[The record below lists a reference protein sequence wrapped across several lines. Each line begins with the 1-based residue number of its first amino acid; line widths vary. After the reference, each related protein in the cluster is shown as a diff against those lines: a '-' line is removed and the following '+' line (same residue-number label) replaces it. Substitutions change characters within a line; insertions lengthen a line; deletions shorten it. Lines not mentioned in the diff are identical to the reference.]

1 MKNQKKSGLKS
12 WSIVTLFFLCVSNF
26 MLAQGIKVKGVVTDT
41 TNEPLIG
48 AAVTVK
54 GTSTGTITDFDGNF
68 IIDVSSNDDVL
79 VISYIG
85 FTPKEVKVAGKTVI
99 NVVLGEDVKA
109 LDEVVVVGYGVQ
121 KKSHLTGSVT
131 KVETDG
137 LSDLPASRI
146 DQVLQGKIAGV
157 QITNT
162 TSEAGVAPRIRVRG
176 MGSISASSE
185 PLVVVDGFPVADGLA
200 FVDMNDVAS
209 IEVLKDAASSAI
221 YGSRGANGVILI
233 TTKSGTSDKP
243 KYSFKSSWGV
253 KSAYKTPDTYTSREY
268 TQLLARDKYLQKLY
282 SNPDFALENSPEIDM
297 NKLLDNNQ
305 AISYLPT
312 IFTPQDYNNLLSDNE
327 EALLYIDNDT
337 DWQDLALR
345 NAFSQNYQLGV
356 SGGKNN
362 TKYYVSANYSDTQGI
377 MNFNEYQ
384 KMGFRVKLDTE
395 LNKRVS
401 IGLNVNPSYSKRERP
416 SVNFLDYV
424 KCYSFLPYRHTEA
437 TAVLTGQEVGSY
449 AHPYHFNTLYTRPDG
464 TTFQANPWSSS
475 NNNPL
480 STAERYRRY
489 QEDYRMQSS
498 AYINIK
504 IADGLTFRS
513 SNGIYM
519 SYTQNDEYMEFDA
532 KKAGETNQGIYKN
545 KLFIDLLTEN
555 TLNYNKTFGQHDFSV
570 LLGYTAEK
578 TTTTTAGITGTAFST
593 DYIHTLNA
601 ATSITLG
608 PDNTYTFKEQ
618 DALMSVLG
626 RVNYAYADKYL
637 ASVSARTDGSSK
649 FAKGNRWGWFPS
661 VSLGWRISEEP
672 FLKKYY
678 WLSSLKLRA
687 SWGLTGNND
696 IANYSFMNKLSSA
709 NYSFGSGT
717 GKVSSGLANPTSV
730 IANRDI
736 TWEQS
741 SEYNYGLDLSLF
753 DNRINFSGEYYYSE
767 TVQMLYQQTALSITG
782 FQKFWNNI
790 GKVANKGFEFE
801 LRTMN
806 IDKEKFSWKSSFNI
820 SFNKNE
826 LLDLAGEVRQ
836 INYGERQESYLAE
849 VGKPSIQY
857 YLFKTTGVWKSD
869 EEVANNPHH
878 TNDKAGGLRVWDA
891 NDDGEITDADRVTCG
906 TPFPDFTW
914 GFTNSFNV
922 YGFDI
927 SVMLQGSQGG
937 KVFNG
942 DGYYNETWKFNKMFK
957 DTNYWISPDHPG
969 NGVSPYQLY
978 GIDPELTDYL
988 LEDASYWSVKD
999 IVVGYKFPKTITKK
1013 IGLNGLRLYA
1023 SIQNLYVHFASNYRG
1038 VNPEA
1043 RYTSGNYANPLISG
1057 YQRGSFPM
1065 ERSFNF
1071 GIDIN
1076 F

>member
-1 MKNQKKSGLKS
+1 MKNQKKSGLKR

-519 SYTQNDEYMEFDA
+519 SYTQNDE
-532 KKAGETNQGIYKN
+532 
-545 KLFIDLLTEN
+545 
-555 TLNYNKTFGQHDFSV
+555 
-570 LLGYTAEK
+570 
-578 TTTTTAGITGTAFST
+578 
-593 DYIHTLNA
+593 
-601 ATSITLG
+601 
-608 PDNTYTFKEQ
+608 
-618 DALMSVLG
+618 
-626 RVNYAYADKYL
+626 
-637 ASVSARTDGSSK
+637 
-649 FAKGNRWGWFPS
+649 
-661 VSLGWRISEEP
+661 
-672 FLKKYY
+672 
-678 WLSSLKLRA
+678 
-687 SWGLTGNND
+687 
-696 IANYSFMNKLSSA
+696 
-709 NYSFGSGT
+709 
-717 GKVSSGLANPTSV
+717 
-730 IANRDI
+730 
-736 TWEQS
+736 
-741 SEYNYGLDLSLF
+741 
-753 DNRINFSGEYYYSE
+753 
-767 TVQMLYQQTALSITG
+767 
-782 FQKFWNNI
+782 
-790 GKVANKGFEFE
+790 
-801 LRTMN
+801 
-806 IDKEKFSWKSSFNI
+806 
-820 SFNKNE
+820 
-826 LLDLAGEVRQ
+826 
-836 INYGERQESYLAE
+836 
-849 VGKPSIQY
+849 
-857 YLFKTTGVWKSD
+857 
-869 EEVANNPHH
+869 
-878 TNDKAGGLRVWDA
+878 
-891 NDDGEITDADRVTCG
+891 
-906 TPFPDFTW
+906 
-914 GFTNSFNV
+914 
-922 YGFDI
+922 
-927 SVMLQGSQGG
+927 
-937 KVFNG
+937 
-942 DGYYNETWKFNKMFK
+942 
-957 DTNYWISPDHPG
+957 
-969 NGVSPYQLY
+969 
-978 GIDPELTDYL
+978 
-988 LEDASYWSVKD
+988 
-999 IVVGYKFPKTITKK
+999 
-1013 IGLNGLRLYA
+1013 
-1023 SIQNLYVHFASNYRG
+1023 
-1038 VNPEA
+1038 
-1043 RYTSGNYANPLISG
+1043 
-1057 YQRGSFPM
+1057 
-1065 ERSFNF
+1065 
-1071 GIDIN
+1071 
-1076 F
+1076 